1 MDKKLKHYL
10 FSTIFSFAVLIGVL
24 ITSIFS
30 FGWFS
35 DNQIVSASGANVH
48 SLRDVQASLP
58 LKAYMFDEQDNT
70 VKVVADLTE
79 SITLPAYDTVFTEKN
94 VDSLVIYQFEAFG
107 AKIAAQAPF
116 EICLTLEDTSEFSS
130 SYISSIITV
139 KCALLPELQ
148 DETDDTIIYTTARD
162 AFAEVTGKSF
172 VREES
177 GALVKDQTISF
188 LIENYIIL
196 SEYPVLTVYL
206 QISYN
211 TDLVGLWLDENN
223 VSITSDI
230 VSNNEIELI
239 SDLDCFIL
247 K

>member
-1 MDKKLKHYL
+1 
-10 FSTIFSFAVLIGVL
+10 
-24 ITSIFS
+24 
-30 FGWFS
+30 
-35 DNQIVSASGANVH
+35 
-48 SLRDVQASLP
+48 
-58 LKAYMFDEQDNT
+58 MFDEQDNT

-79 SITLPAYDTVFTEKN
+79 LISLPAYDTVFTEKN
-94 VDSLVIYQFEAFG
+94 VDSLVIYQFESFG
-107 AKIAAQAPF
+107 TKIAAQAPF
-116 EICLTLEDTSEFSS
+116 EICLTLEDTYEFSS
-130 SYISSIITV
+130 SYLSNVITV

-148 DETDDTIIYTTARD
+148 DEADDTTIYTTARD

-188 LIENYIIL
+188 LIEDYTIL
-196 SEYPVLTVYL
+196 SEYPVLIVYL

-211 TDLVGLWLDENN
+211 TDLVNLWLDENN
-223 VSITSDI
+223 VSIASDI
-230 VSNNEIELI
+230 ATNNEIELV